1 MEKVMTDEDQSRV
14 ELERRLAKDWGPEMP
29 AWKRRLSAIFI
40 IVAFFGLVLAAV
52 LTASR

>member
-1 MEKVMTDEDQSRV
+1 MTDEDQHEA
-14 ELERRLAKDWGPEMP
+14 ELERRLAKDWGPDMP
-29 AWKRRLSAIFI
+29 SWKRRLSAIFI

>member
-1 MEKVMTDEDQSRV
+1 MTDEDQRQV

-29 AWKRRLSAIFI
+29 LWKRRLSAVFI
-40 IVAFFGLVLAAV
+40 IVAFFGFVLAAV

>member
-1 MEKVMTDEDQSRV
+1 MTDEDQREA
-14 ELERRLAKDWGPEMP
+14 ELERRLAKDWGPAMP
-29 AWKRRLSAIFI
+29 PWKRRLSAIFI